1 MKRTIALL
9 LAALLLLAFPGCA
22 GNQKQQPQNELF
34 TDDFFEDVV
43 EIKDSCCGRLVG
55 EQITPMI
62 RYLKSL
68 SLSPTDI
75 VLSGVNEKG
84 EQLYGLFGLTFVK
97 RDGTEVEF
105 LHNTRTLTNVDEANL
120 GSWVTPEGVNFTL
133 GMQDVFWQVVKE
145 YGGEDTLP

>member
-1 MKRTIALL
+1 M
-9 LAALLLLAFPGCA
+9 
-22 GNQKQQPQNELF
+22 
-34 TDDFFEDVV
+34 

>member
-1 MKRTIALL
+1 MKRTISLL

-22 GNQKQQPQNELF
+22 GNKKVQPQNELF
-34 TDDFFEDVV
+34 TDSFFEDVV

-62 RYLKSL
+62 RYLKSV

-75 VLSGVNEKG
+75 VLSSVNEKG
-84 EQLYGLFGLTFVK
+84 EQLYGLFILTFVK
-97 RDGTEVEF
+97 RDGTEVAF

-120 GSWVTPEGVNFTL
+120 GSWVTPEDVNFTL